1 MVKDKKE
8 KKVKDTPEK
17 KKKSWGS
24 LDSAIN
30 FVETKRIRRLL
41 VQYAGSLFITLCPM
55 ILILIILTRRS
66 TESTTSL
73 QIGFFEFFVITVGFV
88 VIVSIIFITMI
99 GIKDRII
106 SSKAER
112 LEEMRRLEVR
122 KLDYQIRV
130 LEDEANKIKKGK
142 ELQEIK
148 NRIKELRV
156 RRDFVVSEISQGWKI
171 NISTEWGKTL
181 IESGRRL
188 LEEEYRLRQRNRI
201 NLLSG
206 IFAAIIGVIILISVA
221 TIPSILDLSGAPDVY
236 GIPVYYF
243 SSVPI
248 AIISEIVAIFFL
260 KLFASTEQSIERN
273 KNEMTNIELRL
284 TACQLLEGK
293 TGKDKFDSL
302 ADTLSKEERNFVLK
316 KNETSAITDSDKLD
330 IDRAV
335 EIAIKAIKAGL

>member
-1 MVKDKKE
+1 MAE
-8 KKVKDTPEK
+8 KKKAKKKKNVPEK
-17 KKKSWGS
+17 KKKLWDS
-24 LDSAIN
+24 LNSAIN
-30 FVETKRIRRLL
+30 FVEKGRTWRFL
-41 VQYAGSLFITLCPM
+41 VRHAGLTFIMVLPM
-55 ILILIILTRRS
+55 TVSLILLERS
-66 TESTTSL
+66 TGGTTPL
-73 QIGFFEFFVITVGFV
+73 QIGFFEVFLITVIFTV
-88 VIVSIIFITMI
+88 FISIIVIVMI
-99 GIKDRII
+99 NI
-106 SSKAER
+106 SNKIVSSRAER
-112 LEEMRRLEVR
+112 AEERRRLEVR
-122 KLDYQIRV
+122 KLEYQISV
-130 LEDEANKIKKGK
+130 LEDEISKIKKGK
-142 ELQEIK
+142 EFQELKSHIE
-148 NRIKELRV
+148 ELRV
-156 RRDFVVSEISQGWKI
+156 RRDFLVSEISQGWKM

-188 LEEEYRLRQRNRI
+188 LEEEYRLRKRNRI

-221 TIPSILDLSGAPDVY
+221 TIPNIFNFSEAPKVN

-260 KLFASTEQSIERN
+260 RLFASTEQSIERN

-284 TACQLLEGK
+284 TACQLLESK

-316 KNETSAITDSDKLD
+316 KNESSAITDSDKLD

-335 EIAIKAIKAGL
+335 EIAIKAMKAGL